1 MDPEF
6 WQERWNT
13 NQIGFHQP
21 RPNEKLKA
29 YWPNLALPA
38 GSSVFVPLCGKSLDM
53 VWLADQGHHVIG
65 IELSEKAVD
74 EFFAERGLTPTIRKM
89 DTLTLKSAGPY
100 KLWCGDFFAMPGDA
114 LVDITAVYDRASLI
128 ALPPAIR
135 RDFASRL
142 TAHARAAMAK
152 IFLITFEYDQSRV
165 DGPPHSVLSDEIYEL
180 FASAFQINPIDRS
193 SEKDSIPPKLRD
205 HGIDEAIE
213 ATYILTPTTAR
224 D

>member
-1 MDPEF
+1 MEPEF
-6 WQERWNT
+6 WHDRWNT

-100 KLWCGDFFAMPGDA
+100 KLWCGDFFALPGDA
-114 LVDITAVYDRASLI
+114 LVGITAVYDRASLI

-135 RDFASRL
+135 RDFATRL